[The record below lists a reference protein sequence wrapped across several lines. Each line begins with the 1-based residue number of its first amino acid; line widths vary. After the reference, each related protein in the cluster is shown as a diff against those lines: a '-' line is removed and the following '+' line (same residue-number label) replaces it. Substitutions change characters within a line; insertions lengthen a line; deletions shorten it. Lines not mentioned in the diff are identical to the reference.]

1 MFGLSN
7 DDLKELKE
15 YIKEST
21 SIGFIYTLAELVSG
35 GFLLSLQNS
44 LVIVPGLAI
53 MLPGILDLRGNISST
68 LGARLGSALH
78 MGWMKPKFE
87 WRGDEK
93 ENLIGSVILSVTMN
107 IIVAIIASITAWLLG
122 IDANIALLIGIAIL
136 AGIMA
141 MSILLPVSLAITI
154 GSYKHGWDPNNVT
167 APAIA
172 TIGDI
177 VMISCLVIA
186 VKLLVR

>member
-1 MFGLSN
+1 MIKPE
-7 DDLKELKE
+7 DAKELKE

-21 SIGFIYTLAELVSG
+21 TIGIIYTLAELVSG
-35 GFLLSLQNS
+35 SFLMSMENS
-44 LVIVPGLAI
+44 LLVVPGLAI

-78 MGWMKPKFE
+78 MGWMKPKLE
-87 WRGDEK
+87 WKGDEK
-93 ENLIGSVILSVTMN
+93 ENIIASVVLSITMN
-107 IIVAIIASITAWLLG
+107 IVVAIIASITAWVLG
-122 IDANIALLIGIAIL
+122 IQANPILLVAIAVV

-141 MSILLPVSLAITI
+141 MAILMPTALIVTI
-154 GSYKHGWDPNNVT
+154 QSYKHGWDPNNVT

-177 VMISCLVIA
+177 VMIGCMVIA
-186 VKLLVR
+186 VKLLVG

>member
-1 MFGLSN
+1 MFSLN
-7 DDLKELKE
+7 KDDSREFLE

-35 GFLLSLQNS
+35 GFLLSMQNS
-44 LVIVPGLAI
+44 LVIIPGLAI

-87 WRGDEK
+87 WKDDEK
-93 ENLIGSVILSVTMN
+93 ENILGSVVLSITMN
-107 IIVAIIASITAWLLG
+107 VIVAIIAVITAWLLG
-122 IDANIALLIGIAIL
+122 VHAKLTLLIGIAIL

-141 MSILLPVSLAITI
+141 MTILIPVALTITI
-154 GSYKHGWDPNNVT
+154 ESYKHGWDPNNVT

-177 VMISCLVIA
+177 VMIACMVIA
-186 VKLLVR
+186 VKILVS

>member
-1 MFGLSN
+1 M
-7 DDLKELKE
+7 DDIQELKE

-21 SIGFIYTLAELVSG
+21 SIGLVYTLAELVSG
-35 GFLLSLQNS
+35 SFLMSMESSL
-44 LVIVPGLAI
+44 LIVPGLAI

-78 MGWMKPKFE
+78 MGWMKPKIE
-87 WRGDEK
+87 WKGDER
-93 ENLIGSVILSVTMN
+93 ENIFASVVLSIGMN
-107 IIVAIIASITAWLLG
+107 IIVATIASITAWLLG
-122 IDANIALLIGIAIL
+122 INANPVLLVEIALL

-141 MSILLPVSLAITI
+141 MTILMPTALLITI
-154 GSYKHGWDPNNVT
+154 ESYKHGWDPNNVT

-177 VMISCLVIA
+177 VMIGCMVIA
-186 VKLLVR
+186 VKILVG